1 MERGGY
7 VYILTNKSNKVLYT
21 GVTSDLESRVYQHK
35 QKEYPDSFSAR
46 YELNKLIYYE
56 KFNFIEDA
64 IKREKQIKGGSRN
77 AKIDLVSKKNPF
89 WNDLSSTWI

>member
-56 KFNFIEDA
+56 KFNFIEYA